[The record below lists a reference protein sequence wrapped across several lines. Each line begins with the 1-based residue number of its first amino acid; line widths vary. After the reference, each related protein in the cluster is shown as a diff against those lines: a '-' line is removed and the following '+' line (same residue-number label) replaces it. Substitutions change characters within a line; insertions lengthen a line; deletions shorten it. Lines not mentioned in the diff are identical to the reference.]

1 MHKISTQRDLM
12 SQNEPIQ
19 ETPKEQ
25 EEKLE
30 ELGETTIQPD
40 DASSKNTNEETPKQ
54 EDALATAQVEAME
67 WKDKYMRAYADF
79 ENSKRL
85 MQKDKNS
92 AVTYANE
99 KFATDILTVL
109 DSFEQA
115 LATISAV
122 QSEDEVLNKIKE
134 GVDLTYQQLIKV
146 LEKNHIKEIA
156 CEGELDPN
164 LHQAIMQVESDQH
177 ENGHIVAV
185 LQKGYTIKERVLRP
199 PMVSTC
205 K

>member
-1 MHKISTQRDLM
+1 M
-12 SQNEPIQ
+12 SEKEQTQ

-25 EEKLE
+25 EEKIE
-30 ELGETTIQPD
+30 EV
-40 DASSKNTNEETPKQ
+40 EET
-54 EDALATAQVEAME
+54 QVESDEETAEEEVDELTKAQAEAAE

-85 MQKDKNS
+85 MQKDKNT
-92 AVTYANE
+92 AVSYANE
-99 KFATDILTVL
+99 KFATDILAVL

-115 LATISAV
+115 VATINAV
-122 QSEDEVLNKIKE
+122 QSDDEVLNKIKE
-134 GVDLTYQQLIKV
+134 GVDLTYQQLVKV
-146 LEKNHIKEIA
+146 MEKNNIKEIE
-156 CEGELDPN
+156 CEGELDPA
-164 LHQAIMQVESDQH
+164 LHQAVMQVDSDEHES
-177 ENGHIVAV
+177 GHIVQV

>member
-1 MHKISTQRDLM
+1 M
-12 SQNEPIQ
+12 SQNEPTQ

-25 EEKLE
+25 EEKIQELE
-30 ELGETTIQPD
+30 ERDNQLD
-40 DASSKNTNEETPKQ
+40 DASKENTNEETPTQ
-54 EDALATAQVEAME
+54 EQDALEIAQAEATE

-115 LATISAV
+115 LATINAV

-164 LHQAIMQVESDQH
+164 LHQAIMQVQSDAHES
-177 ENGHIVAV
+177 GHIVAV